1 MNRLLLVEDE
11 EIILKSLRR
20 LLERNH
26 YEVHCATTVDEAL
39 DNELHGFDLILA
51 DLRLPGKMGTA
62 LIPAAAPVPVI
73 IMTSHASVRSAV
85 DAMRAGAID
94 YIAKPFDHD
103 ELLMVIT
110 RSLQQTLIQSQ
121 NRAYKLSGE
130 RLYSTSQHVA
140 GTELET
146 ILDVIT
152 KDNTPPRFLHLQGEC
167 GIDRESLAKA
177 IHLGGSQPDG
187 PFLVLDLSIDTRDA
201 ETLFFGTQAASE
213 QPLPLDN
220 TVPHGGYL
228 AAAHN
233 GTLVIR
239 YPEHLPE
246 HVQLA
251 ISRALTTDR
260 LAEHSQRK
268 DRNLNVNLISISA
281 CSIETLQEQSG
292 LCEAFA
298 ELFIDK
304 QFEIP
309 PLRMRLHDIAVLANR
324 HLKRLERRYNKPR
337 LKLSDSAMAALMANH
352 WRGNVAEL
360 ESMLSRAAFLCRT
373 STIHLADLG
382 AAPGG
387 RDLSLDEYFRY
398 YVLRNQATLS
408 ETELASRLGISRKA
422 LWERRQKMNL
432 IRDSQSDFS

>member
-1 MNRLLLVEDE
+1 MKRLLLVEDE
-11 EIILKSLRR
+11 EVILKALRR

-26 YEVHCATTVDEAL
+26 YEVQSATSVDEAL
-39 DNELHGFDLILA
+39 KNELHSFDLILA
-51 DLRLPGKMGTA
+51 DLRLPGDMGTA
-62 LIPAAAPVPVI
+62 LIPVADPVPVI

-110 RSLQQTLIQSQ
+110 RSLQQNLVQSQ
-121 NRAYKLSGE
+121 NRAFKLSGE
-130 RLYSTSQHVA
+130 RLYPTEQHVL
-140 GTELET
+140 GTELEA
-146 ILDVIT
+146 ILDTIT
-152 KDNTPPRFLHLQGEC
+152 KNNTPPRFLHLQGEC

-177 IHLGGSQPDG
+177 IHLCGPQPDG

-201 ETLFFGTQAASE
+201 ETLFFGTQVTADPSLS
-213 QPLPLDN
+213 QDNSLP
-220 TVPHGGYL
+220 PGGYL

-251 ISRALTTDR
+251 IRNALTTDSLSER
-260 LAEHSQRK
+260 NQRK
-268 DRNLNVNLISISA
+268 ERNLNVNLISISA
-281 CSIETLQEQSG
+281 YDINSLTQQSK
-292 LCEAFA
+292 LSESFA
-298 ELFIDK
+298 ELFIDH
-304 QFEIP
+304 QFDIP
-309 PLRMRLHDIAVLANR
+309 PLRQRPRDIAILANR
-324 HLKRLERRYNKPR
+324 HLKRLERRYDKPR
-337 LKLSDSAMAALMANH
+337 LKLSDNAMAALMASH
-352 WRGNVAEL
+352 WPGNVAEL

-373 STIHLADLG
+373 STINRADLG
-382 AAPGG
+382 AGSEG

-398 YVLRNQATLS
+398 YVLRNQASLS

-432 IRDSQSDFS
+432 IRDSHSDIS